1 MKSRK
6 VYVSVVAEID
16 EEGNK
21 KPLSIKWE
29 DGRKYMIDKVL
40 DVRRAFAVKVG
51 GTAVRYTI
59 VVGGKATFLF
69 EDEGKWFAESR
80 V

>member
-21 KPLSIKWE
+21 KPISVKWE
-29 DGRKYMIDKVL
+29 NGKIYEIDKVL
-40 DVRRAFAVKVG
+40 EIKRAFVEKVG

-59 VVGGKATFLF
+59 SVCGKTTFLF
-69 EDEGKWFAESR
+69 EDDGKWFVESH

>member
-1 MKSRK
+1 MQSRK

-21 KPLSIKWE
+21 RPLSVKWE
-29 DGRKYMIDKVL
+29 NGRVYEIDKVL

-59 VVGGKATFLF
+59 SVCGKVTYIF

-80 V
+80 M

>member
-21 KPLSIKWE
+21 KPISVKWE
-29 DGRKYMIDKVL
+29 NGKIYEIDKVL
-40 DVRRAFAVKVG
+40 EIKRAFAENVG

-59 VVGGKATFLF
+59 SVCGKTTFLF
-69 EDEGKWFAESR
+69 ENDGKWFVESK

>member
-21 KPLSIKWE
+21 KPMSVKWE
-29 DGRKYMIDKVL
+29 DGRVYEIDRVL
-40 DVRRAFAVKVG
+40 EVRRAFAVKVG

-59 VVGGKATFLF
+59 VVGGKVTFLF

>member
-1 MKSRK
+1 MQSRK

-21 KPLSIKWE
+21 RPLSIRWE
-29 DGRKYMIDKVL
+29 DGRVYEIDRVTEIK
-40 DVRRAFAVKVG
+40 RAFAVKVG

-59 VVGGKATFLF
+59 VVSSKVTFLF
-69 EDEGKWFAESR
+69 EDEGKWFVESHL
-80 V
+80 

>member
-1 MKSRK
+1 MSRK

-16 EEGNK
+16 EDGK
-21 KPLSIKWE
+21 KRPLSIRWE
-29 DGRKYMIDKVL
+29 DGRVYEIDRVTEIK
-40 DVRRAFAVKVG
+40 RAFAVKVG

-59 VVGGKATFLF
+59 VVSSKVTFLF
-69 EDEGKWFAESR
+69 EDEGKWFVESH

>member
-21 KPLSIKWE
+21 RPLSVKWE
-29 DGRKYMIDKVL
+29 DGRVYEIDKVIE
-40 DVRRAFAVKVG
+40 VRRAFAVKVG
-51 GTAVRYTI
+51 GTAVRYT
-59 VVGGKATFLF
+59 VQVLGKITFLF
-69 EDEGKWFAESR
+69 EDDGKWVAESR

>member
-1 MKSRK
+1 
-6 VYVSVVAEID
+6 
-16 EEGNK
+16 
-21 KPLSIKWE
+21 
-29 DGRKYMIDKVL
+29 MIDKVL

-59 VVGGKATFLF
+59 MVGGKTTFLF
-69 EDEGKWFAESR
+69 EDDGKWFAESR

>member
-1 MKSRK
+1 MQSRK

-21 KPLSIKWE
+21 RPMSVRWE
-29 DGRKYMIDKVL
+29 DGRVYEIDKVL

-59 VVGGKATFLF
+59 SVCGKVTYIF

-80 V
+80 M

>member
-21 KPLSIKWE
+21 RPLSVKWE
-29 DGRKYMIDKVL
+29 DGRVYEIDKVIE
-40 DVRRAFAVKVG
+40 VRRAFAVKVG
-51 GTAVRYTI
+51 GTAVRYT
-59 VVGGKATFLF
+59 VQVLGKISFLF
-69 EDEGKWFAESR
+69 EDEGNWFAESR

>member
-6 VYVSVVAEID
+6 VYVGVVAEID

-21 KPLSIKWE
+21 RPISVKWE
-29 DGRKYMIDKVL
+29 DGRVYEIDRVL
-40 DVRRAFAVKVG
+40 QVRRAFAEKVG

-59 VVGGKATFLF
+59 SVCGKITFLF
-69 EDEGKWFAESR
+69 EDEGKWFAESKA
-80 V
+80 

>member
-16 EEGNK
+16 EDGNK
-21 KPLSIKWE
+21 RPLSVKWE
-29 DGRKYMIDKVL
+29 DGRVYEIDRVL
-40 DVRRAFAVKVG
+40 EAKRAFAVKVG

-59 VVGGKATFLF
+59 VVGGKKTFLF
-69 EDEGKWFAESR
+69 EDEGKWFAESKA
-80 V
+80 

>member
-1 MKSRK
+1 MSRK

-16 EEGNK
+16 EDGNK
-21 KPLSIKWE
+21 RPLSIRWE
-29 DGRKYMIDKVL
+29 DGRVYEIDRITEIK
-40 DVRRAFAVKVG
+40 RAFAVKVG

-59 VVGGKATFLF
+59 VVSSKVTFLF
-69 EDEGKWFAESR
+69 EDEGKWFVESY

>member
-21 KPLSIKWE
+21 KPMSIKWE
-29 DGRKYMIDKVL
+29 DGRTYKIDKVL
-40 DVRRAFAVKVG
+40 EVRRAFAQKVG

-59 VVGGKATFLF
+59 SVCGKTTFIF

-80 V
+80 I

>member
-1 MKSRK
+1 MSRK

-16 EEGNK
+16 EDGNK
-21 KPLSIKWE
+21 RPLSIRWE
-29 DGRKYMIDKVL
+29 DGRVYEIDRVTEIK
-40 DVRRAFAVKVG
+40 RAFAVKVG

-59 VVGGKATFLF
+59 VVSSKVTFLF
-69 EDEGKWFAESR
+69 EDEGKWFVESH

>member
-40 DVRRAFAVKVG
+40 DVRRAFATKVG

-59 VVGGKATFLF
+59 RVSGKTTFLF

-80 V
+80 E

>member
-6 VYVSVVAEID
+6 VYVRVVAEID
-16 EEGNK
+16 EDGNK
-21 KPLSIKWE
+21 RPLSVKWE
-29 DGRKYMIDKVL
+29 DGRVYEIDKIIEVK
-40 DVRRAFAVKVG
+40 RAFAAKVG

-59 VVGGKATFLF
+59 SVGGKITFLF